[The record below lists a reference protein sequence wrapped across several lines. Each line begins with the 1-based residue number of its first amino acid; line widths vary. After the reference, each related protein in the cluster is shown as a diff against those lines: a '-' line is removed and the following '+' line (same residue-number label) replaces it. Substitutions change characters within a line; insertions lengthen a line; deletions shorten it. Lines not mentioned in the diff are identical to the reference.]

1 MEKRQLDI
9 YKLASIID
17 ATFHGLFYNSEPYN
31 GESEYYVYKI
41 FPNGTLI
48 CYRRFDDKYYQLT
61 WTVDDNNVVTFSE
74 KTTWEEVKMEAIP
87 TGEVGARSSVPFVK
101 NIQTRGR
108 QERYFQGLEARMTE
122 DGNGMEGLGIVTNSR
137 TLLFTDSQGRGIYE
151 EIAPSAVANHD
162 FTKGDTISA
171 FNHNFEKI
179 LGRTSANT
187 LAITKDANGLRY
199 SIPSLP
205 NTSYG
210 NDLKEQLARGDVK
223 GSSFVFTIAEGGET
237 WTEIEGGM
245 LRTITAFDEV
255 FEVGPVVF
263 PAYNDTTA
271 AKRSLESLKINEL
284 EIKEI
289 QTDNNWELELRSLER
304 KANIRKRKF

>member
-1 MEKRQLDI
+1 MEKRQLELYD
-9 YKLASIID
+9 LARLVD
-17 ATFHGLFYNSEPYN
+17 NAFCKGYYYSEPYE
-31 GESEYYVYKI
+31 GESEYY
-41 FPNGTLI
+41 P
-48 CYRRFDDKYYQLT
+48 YRIYPDGSMIAIRNMDKSYWKLS
-61 WTVDDNNVVTFSE
+61 WVVGADNVVTFSD
-74 KTTWEEVKMEAIP
+74 KTEWTKVEEQYIP
-87 TGEVGARSSVPFVK
+87 TGEIGARSTVPFVK

-137 TLLFTDSQGRGIYE
+137 TLLFTDNQGRGIYE
-151 EIAPSAVANHD
+151 EIAPSAVANYD
-162 FTKGDTISA
+162 VTKGDTISA

-187 LAITKDANGLRY
+187 LAITKDATGLRY

-223 GSSFVFTIAEGGET
+223 GSSFVFTIAEGGEI

-263 PAYNDTTA
+263 PAYTDTTA

-284 EIKEI
+284 EIKEV
-289 QTDNNWELELRSLER
+289 QTDNNWELEMRSLER
-304 KANIRKRKF
+304 KASIRKRKF